1 MPEGSS
7 TIHMKNC
14 ILFLM
19 VTWQLVVT
27 DLPGQNEYHLSGGYT
42 VTIHGTMSIHNWVET
57 ISEVTGNMVAGRHAG
72 GGADV
77 TSIHIVMAVRSIRS
91 DMGTVMDNKTYKA
104 LKAVA
109 NPQITFLLDAP
120 VIVFPCRRGEKPIAL
135 AGHLTLAGVTR
146 PVALLVD
153 YFEVTSD
160 RMRFEGR
167 QVIKMTDFGVKPPSA
182 LFGTLQAGSDIT
194 IYYKTVF
201 TILSK

>member
-7 TIHMKNC
+7 AIHMKNC

-19 VTWQLVVT
+19 MTWQLVAA
-27 DLPGQNEYHLSGGYT
+27 DLPGQSEYHLSQGYMF
-42 VTIHGTMSIHNWVET
+42 TIHGTMSIHNWVET
-57 ISEVTGNMVAGRHAG
+57 IDKVTGDIVAGRHAG
-72 GGADV
+72 GGADL
-77 TSIHIVMAVRSIRS
+77 TSIRIVMGVRSIRS
-91 DMGTVMDNKTYKA
+91 DMGTVMDNRTYKA
-104 LKAVA
+104 LKADA
-109 NPQITFLLDAP
+109 DPQITFLLDAP
-120 VIVFPCRRGEKPIAL
+120 VTLLPFRKGEKPIAL

-160 RMRFEGR
+160 SMRFEGR

-182 LFGTLQAGSDIT
+182 LFGTLRAGSDIT
-194 IYYKTVF
+194 IYFKTVF